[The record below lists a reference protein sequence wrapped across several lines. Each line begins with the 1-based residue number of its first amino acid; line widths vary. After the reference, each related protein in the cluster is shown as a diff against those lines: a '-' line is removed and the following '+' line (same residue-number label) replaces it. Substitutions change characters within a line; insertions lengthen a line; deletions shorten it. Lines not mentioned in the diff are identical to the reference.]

1 MFQLINIRKPYEGK
15 FEFFNQLPTTLQQ
28 FTSTFLSNQEA
39 AVFVSASRGSND
51 VLNVYPAFPMNLRQL
66 VQLVVHGEYDKV
78 KIMLQD
84 TPHLP
89 LFCQRTT
96 VTDYSGREFAP
107 ISGFEYALWALD
119 KNMWNDILNC
129 LPLNKAGHLTEEGRV
144 IVAQLQ
150 CQYHRVKTVGVTYML
165 NGVIKTES
173 HYDFAIIN
181 ELQKQVAALNADEDQ
196 DWDALMQCRR
206 SVGGAQCLLP
216 VHVAGEYCSKTPFH
230 PVPRFESR
238 ASPACTVREFYDWIF
253 HSWGSHSKE
262 GFNSPIYKGAQPFPY
277 QRSGLEDRVIVGIDL
292 LAITALYDT
301 RKSDFI
307 ELESQL
313 ETLQIL
319 VEQPR
324 PAF

>member
-1 MFQLINIRKPYEGK
+1 MKGK
-15 FEFFNQLPTTLQQ
+15 FEFFNQLPTALQQ
-28 FTSTFLSNQEA
+28 YTSTFLPNQEA
-39 AVFVSASRGSND
+39 AVFVSASRTSND
-51 VLNVYPAFPMNLRQL
+51 VLNHYPAFPMNLRQL

-78 KIMLQD
+78 KMMLQD

-119 KNMWNDILNC
+119 KHMWNDILSY
-129 LPLNKAGHLTEEGRV
+129 LPRDKAGHLTEEGRV

-150 CQYHRVKTVGVTYML
+150 HQYYRVKTEGVTYKL
-165 NGVIKTES
+165 NGVVKTES
-173 HYDFAIIN
+173 HYDFALIN

-196 DWDALMQCRR
+196 DRDALYTECRG
-206 SVGGAQCLLP
+206 SVGRAQCLLP
-216 VHVAGEYCSKTPFH
+216 VHVVNEYCSKTPFH
-230 PVPRFESR
+230 PVPRFDFR
-238 ASPACTVREFYDWIF
+238 ASPTPTCTAREFYNWLF
-253 HSWGSHSKE
+253 YNNMFSWRRDSKVD
-262 GFNSPIYKGAQPFPY
+262 FNSPIYKGAQPFPN
-277 QRSGLEDRVIVGIDL
+277 QRSGLEDRSIVGNDL

-301 RKSDFI
+301 RKSEFI

-313 ETLQIL
+313 ETLQIP